1 VLDFS
6 IELGDIEQEIECP
19 RCFDVMTLSSDF
31 DKSCNEI
38 DLAYIIVKASEIVSF
53 QVARDLLPTSLA

>member
-1 VLDFS
+1 
-6 IELGDIEQEIECP
+6 
-19 RCFDVMTLSSDF
+19 MTLSSDF

-38 DLAYIIVKASEIVSF
+38 DLAYIMVKASEIVSF

>member
-1 VLDFS
+1 MDTV
-6 IELGDIEQEIECP
+6 GWT
-19 RCFDVMTLSSDF
+19 VTG
-31 DKSCNEI
+31 KEI